1 MFGIHIGSKKST
13 YMIMYFSIMFK
24 LSSVSMIKAQIGVKK
39 LTDHRNAHN
48 KIAMKEDDNRID
60 FQQFKSISHQCF
72 PQSKDIYQLQGKEK
86 NKHIQSYCCR
96 KL

>member
-1 MFGIHIGSKKST
+1 
-13 YMIMYFSIMFK
+13 MFK
-24 LSSVSMIKAQIGVKK
+24 LSSIRMIKAQIGVKK
-39 LTDHRNAHN
+39 FTDHKNA
-48 KIAMKEDDNRID
+48 DNRID